1 MEFSLQHID
10 AADPPSAARTQT
22 SSESGMQGPL
32 WAYFWP
38 VIDTLTGLDS
48 PAAPKLHRSGM
59 IGDTGPGQ
67 SEEWGK
73 SRTITADV
81 KMGEIAEVELT
92 HHRIVASSADTVW
105 GASDKLLNVG
115 EAKEIY
121 EMKGAGR
128 CIWVSPGSPCP
139 LFNLRQKLRYSWA
152 VELSLS

>member
-1 MEFSLQHID
+1 
-10 AADPPSAARTQT
+10 
-22 SSESGMQGPL
+22 
-32 WAYFWP
+32 
-38 VIDTLTGLDS
+38 
-48 PAAPKLHRSGM
+48 M

-128 CIWVSPGSPCP
+128 CIWVSPGSPCHIR
-139 LFNLRQKLRYSWA
+139 LEYVRFA
-152 VELSLS
+152 